1 VLVCGSIASGKSSVA
16 KEVSRVSRLPC
27 LSFGD
32 LIRQMA
38 ADQGSSD
45 DREALQQLGHDLFER
60 LGPEGMV
67 DRLLSEVEGPA
78 VIEGIRHL
86 RVLDA
91 LQQRC
96 EPCLVVFIEA
106 DRPTIERR
114 FVDRAHHSDVTIDSG
129 RALAHPVE
137 SEVEDLRARA
147 GFILDTT
154 ETTIEE
160 AARSVLSRVALSAS
174 MKSEAA
180 SGPATAPE
188 VDRVVE
194 MATKKIEDGIRA
206 YLESLGKPAKP
217 IVDKEAVKALKSEI
231 RGTSDPIEK
240 LRLLTALEDAE
251 AGVIP
256 DTSGDQAVFVAE
268 AKAWAEAEGV
278 SATAFQGLG
287 VPDEILAEAGFEIS
301 PAARSTSNRSSG
313 SGRAPRIPIEDVKA
327 AVRKLGSGW
336 KLSDLAAALDRDSAT
351 VRNYVNKLVKEGD
364 ITIVGDD
371 PKHDGRGR
379 APKLYAAK

>member
-1 VLVCGSIASGKSSVA
+1 
-16 KEVSRVSRLPC
+16 
-27 LSFGD
+27 
-32 LIRQMA
+32 
-38 ADQGSSD
+38 
-45 DREALQQLGHDLFER
+45 
-60 LGPEGMV
+60 
-67 DRLLSEVEGPA
+67 
-78 VIEGIRHL
+78 
-86 RVLDA
+86 
-91 LQQRC
+91 
-96 EPCLVVFIEA
+96 
-106 DRPTIERR
+106 
-114 FVDRAHHSDVTIDSG
+114 
-129 RALAHPVE
+129 
-137 SEVEDLRARA
+137 
-147 GFILDTT
+147 
-154 ETTIEE
+154 
-160 AARSVLSRVALSAS
+160 
-174 MKSEAA
+174 
-180 SGPATAPE
+180 
-188 VDRVVE
+188 
-194 MATKKIEDGIRA
+194 
-206 YLESLGKPAKP
+206 
-217 IVDKEAVKALKSEI
+217 
-231 RGTSDPIEK
+231 
-240 LRLLTALEDAE
+240 
-251 AGVIP
+251 VIP